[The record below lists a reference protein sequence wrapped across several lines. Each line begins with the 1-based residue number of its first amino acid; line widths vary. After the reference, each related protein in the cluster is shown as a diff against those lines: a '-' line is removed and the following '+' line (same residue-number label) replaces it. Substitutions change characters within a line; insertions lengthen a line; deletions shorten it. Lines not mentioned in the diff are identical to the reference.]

1 MKQELL
7 TQNAMKFQWL
17 KLHNLQLLVQF
28 VQNSRKEDNPL
39 TAMWRHNASS
49 DYDEVVNWFVS
60 HPQRDENKAKPKSD
74 GTQVKTEDGG
84 MPYSIFKV
92 AFR

>member
-1 MKQELL
+1 MVEAPQPAAPGPVCAE
-7 TQNAMKFQWL
+7 QQ
-17 KLHNLQLLVQF
+17 
-28 VQNSRKEDNPL
+28 KEDNPL